1 MENQK
6 TPKKIKPF
14 DAGPEY
20 SSILDNLHVL
30 QQHLEEAGDQGISL
44 LKLLQ
49 AFKKVKTDVF
59 GNHVGE
65 LWQERLAEFNANLI
79 EAHEN
84 AHLPISPKMHILAK
98 HVHQFVIM
106 NNGQGLGRLNEAAVE
121 AVHGTFLKIWGLYEV
136 SDEQSVAYLEHL
148 LKAVIQTNAN
158 NT

>member
-1 MENQK
+1 M
-6 TPKKIKPF
+6 
-14 DAGPEY
+14 
-20 SSILDNLHVL
+20 
-30 QQHLEEAGDQGISL
+30 
-44 LKLLQ
+44 
-49 AFKKVKTDVF
+49 
-59 GNHVGE
+59 
-65 LWQERLAEFNANLI
+65 WQESLDEFNANLI
-79 EAHEN
+79 EAQEN
-84 AHLPISPKMHILAK
+84 ADLPISPKLHILAK